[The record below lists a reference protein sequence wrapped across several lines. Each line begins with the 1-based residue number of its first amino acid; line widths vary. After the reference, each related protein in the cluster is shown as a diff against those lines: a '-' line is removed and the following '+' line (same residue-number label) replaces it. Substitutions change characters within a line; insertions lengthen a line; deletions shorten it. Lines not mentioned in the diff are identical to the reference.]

1 MNPYVVIDIGGT
13 SIKYGLADAKGQLL
27 ETHEMP
33 TEAQKGGPH
42 ILNTTKEIVA
52 RYLKKHPLA
61 GVAIS
66 SAGMVDPD
74 KGEIFYAGPQIP
86 NYAGTQFKKEIEE
99 TFQIP
104 CEIVNDVNCAGLAE
118 VTTGHAKG
126 SNNAA
131 CLTIGTGIG
140 GCLLLDGQVFHGF
153 SNSACEVGYLHLP
166 DGAFQDLAS
175 TTALV
180 EYVAEHHGDPVEQ
193 WNGRRI
199 FKQATEGDKICMAGI
214 DRMVAY
220 LGKGLANI
228 AYVVNPEV
236 IVLGGGIMAQEAIL
250 KPKIYRAL
258 CAELVPSLADKI
270 RLEFAHHQNAAGM
283 LGAYYHFRQK
293 HGT

>member
-1 MNPYVVIDIGGT
+1 M
-13 SIKYGLADAKGQLL
+13 
-27 ETHEMP
+27 
-33 TEAQKGGPH
+33 
-42 ILNTTKEIVA
+42 
-52 RYLKKHPLA
+52 
-61 GVAIS
+61 
-66 SAGMVDPD
+66 
-74 KGEIFYAGPQIP
+74 
-86 NYAGTQFKKEIEE
+86 
-99 TFQIP
+99 
-104 CEIVNDVNCAGLAE
+104 
-118 VTTGHAKG
+118 
-126 SNNAA
+126 
-131 CLTIGTGIG
+131 
-140 GCLLLDGQVFHGF
+140 LDGQVFHGF

-180 EYVAEHHGDPVEQ
+180 EYVAECHGDPVEQ

-228 AYVVNPEV
+228 VYVVNPEV

-250 KPKIYRAL
+250 KPKIYQTL

-293 HGT
+293 HET